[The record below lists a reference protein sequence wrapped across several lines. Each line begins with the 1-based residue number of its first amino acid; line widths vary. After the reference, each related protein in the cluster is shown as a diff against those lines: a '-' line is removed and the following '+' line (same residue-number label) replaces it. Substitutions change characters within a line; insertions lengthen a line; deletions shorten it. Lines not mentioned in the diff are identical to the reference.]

1 MLFTVCV
8 MKINQHCSV
17 VYICIYIILYAVQVL
32 HTEKAWCMGKELAK
46 LHDSSTKTEVYN
58 PPKAV
63 NLVAHKKL
71 LTKTTNTFLSCVS
84 LHG

>member
-1 MLFTVCV
+1 

-17 VYICIYIILYAVQVL
+17 VCIYIYIYILYVVQVL
-32 HTEKAWCMGKELAK
+32 HTGKAWCMGKELAK
-46 LHDSSTKTEVYN
+46 LHDSSTKTEVHN
-58 PPKAV
+58 LPKAV

-71 LTKTTNTFLSCVS
+71 LTKTTNIFLSCAS